1 VEEYLH
7 MNGVKISNIFI
18 NNESKRINQQNPLT
32 DIKMV
37 ENNNP
42 C

>member
-18 NNESKRINQQNPLT
+18 NNESKRNNQQIPKADKN
-32 DIKMV
+32 D
-37 ENNNP
+37 
-42 C
+42 